1 MKLVEFKQNHFKQ
14 LVEWIK
20 TDELNY
26 LWGGPAYSFP
36 LTVAQIKYHCAQEEV
51 HPYLFSVNDEN
62 AGFIELYKVS
72 DDHYRI
78 CRVFISEAFRGL
90 GLAKEMMSLAI
101 EKARNDLSAEMFSLV
116 VFEHNTA
123 ARKCYESLGFATFT
137 VESGTRYFN
146 GESWKLLR
154 MEKQF

>member
-1 MKLVEFKQNHFKQ
+1 MKLTEFKQSHFKQ

-26 LWGGPAYSFP
+26 LWGGPAYTFP
-36 LTVAQIKYHCAQEEV
+36 LTQTQIKRHCAQAEV
-51 HPYLFSVNDEN
+51 HPYLVTMNNDN
-62 AGFIELYKVS
+62 VGFIELYKVTE
-72 DDHYRI
+72 DHYRI
-78 CRVFISEAFRGL
+78 CRVFISEEFRGQ
-90 GLAKEMMSLAI
+90 GLAKKMMTLVI
-101 EKARNDLSAEMFSLV
+101 DKARNDLSAEILSLA

-123 ARKCYESLGFATFT
+123 ARKCYESLGFKTLT

-146 GESWKLLR
+146 GKSWKLLR

>member
-1 MKLVEFKQNHFKQ
+1 MKLVEFKQTHFKQ

-26 LWGGPAYSFP
+26 LWGGPAYTFP
-36 LTVAQIKYHCAQEEV
+36 LTAVQIKTHCAQAEV
-51 HPYLFSVNDEN
+51 HPYLFTVDHAN
-62 AGFIELYKVS
+62 AGFIELYKVA

-78 CRVFISEAFRGL
+78 CRVFISEEFRGQ
-90 GLAKEMMSLAI
+90 GLSKAMMTLAI
-101 EKARNDLSAEMFSLV
+101 EKARNDLSAETLSLA

-123 ARKCYESLGFATFT
+123 ARKCYESLGFETLM

-146 GESWKLLR
+146 GQSWKLLR

>member
-1 MKLVEFKQNHFKQ
+1 MKLVEFKQAHFDL

-26 LWGGPAYSFP
+26 LWGGPAYTFP
-36 LTVAQIKYHCAQEEV
+36 LTATQIKRHCAQPEV
-51 HPYLFSVNDEN
+51 HPYLFSVNDQN

-78 CRVFISEAFRGL
+78 CRVFISDAFRGL

-101 EKARNDLSAEMFSLV
+101 EKARKDLSAEMLSLA

-123 ARKCYESLGFATFT
+123 ARKCYEALGFTT
-137 VESGTRYFN
+137 LTIESGTRYFN

-154 MEKQF
+154 MEKTF